1 MTALFLLLAWFFQ
14 PDPVYTVGG
23 AIVNATD
30 GKPLAKA
37 RVFMEFE
44 RSLNIAPVITG
55 ADGRFSFTGLP
66 RGRFRLS
73 AERLGFSRQAY
84 RQPALDLPDT
94 VLIVTGSS
102 VPVDNLVFPLI
113 PGAVISG
120 FVTNTAGDPIAGM
133 DVNALGVR
141 GTSKRPHVARYAT
154 TTDDR
159 GYYRLSALPG
169 GSFVLVVSGKPWQ
182 AQEVPTEQPSAY
194 PMTYFPD
201 TTDRE
206 AAGRIHTSPG
216 QETRVDV
223 KLTTVPAV
231 KLIGLL
237 PHTAKDRKRFITI
250 GAPSLFGGALKMAP
264 EQTVEGDQA
273 VFDQIP
279 AGPYHMVFME
289 TGDPAVGFASV
300 HANPGLVTRVDLAEA
315 HTAQVTFTVTVTGLP
330 PTAPPLV
337 VALESLANSSIIAQ
351 PVDADHR
358 TVFKVVPPDRYAVRV
373 TLGRSTAPLASV
385 AVAGEKQPGE
395 IIEVPETGNIE
406 VSVGIDVFAGQVS
419 GTVLRKGV
427 PQAGALVLLAKRDE
441 WELTAAYRHVVSATD
456 GSFTWAPVS
465 AGEYLM
471 FAVESGQLY
480 DYDDPESIRKILP
493 TGKPLTVLGRFTP
506 PVRLELP
513 SP

>member
-1 MTALFLLLAWFFQ
+1 MTTLFLLLAWFFQ
-14 PDPVYTVGG
+14 PDPAYTVGG
-23 AIVNATD
+23 AIVDATD

-37 RVFMEFE
+37 RVFLEYE
-44 RSLNIAPVITG
+44 RSLNIAPVTTG

-73 AERLGFSRQAY
+73 AERLGFARQGY
-84 RQPALDLPDT
+84 RQPALDLFDT

-120 FVTNTAGDPIAGM
+120 FVTNTEGEPITGM
-133 DVNALGVR
+133 DVTALGVR
-141 GTSKRPHVARYAT
+141 GTSKRPHVARYT
-154 TTDDR
+154 TTSDDR

-182 AQEVPTEQPSAY
+182 VQEVAAEQPSAY
-194 PMTYFPD
+194 PITYFPG
-201 TTDRE
+201 TTDRD

-223 KLTTVPAV
+223 KLTTVPAT
-231 KLIGLL
+231 KLIALL
-237 PHTAKDRKRFITI
+237 PPAVKDHKRFVTI
-250 GAPSLFGGALKMAP
+250 GAPSLFGGALRMAP
-264 EQTVEGDQA
+264 EQTVEGDEA

-279 AGPYHMVFME
+279 AGPYYMAFAD
-289 TGDPAVGFASV
+289 TGDPAVGFALV
-300 HANPGLVTRVDLAEA
+300 HVNTGLVTRVDVANSHAAQL
-315 HTAQVTFTVTVTGLP
+315 TANVTVSGLP
-330 PTAPPLV
+330 PGAPPLV
-337 VALESLANSSIIAQ
+337 VALESLANSSTIAQ
-351 PVDADHR
+351 PVDADQR
-358 TVFKVVPPDRYAVRV
+358 AMFKVVPPDRYAVRV
-373 TLGRSTAPLASV
+373 YLGRATAPLASV

-395 IIEVPETGNIE
+395 MIEVPETGNLE
-406 VSVGIDVFAGQVS
+406 VSIGIDVFAGQVS

-441 WELTAAYRHVVSATD
+441 WELTAAYRRGISATD
-456 GSFTWAPVS
+456 GSFTWGGVS

-493 TGKPLTVLGRFTP
+493 TGKPLTVVGRLTL
-506 PVRLELP
+506 PVRLEVP
-513 SP
+513 